1 MKRPLL
7 TTCTVTLSL
16 VLASCGTGGSQNTD
30 VQFTDDTGEVT
41 VLTDPGQNA
50 TQTSVAASN
59 LAFTRAQTVVVSS
72 PESVSD
78 VGKVAQELQVPL
90 LISGDDDAL
99 GQELDRLQAQ
109 TVIVAQG
116 ESAPEIGDRDV
127 VEVQADSQ
135 VDQLDLPEVS
145 VAQEAS
151 TGVVLIDPQAQ
162 DTDGEAAAAT
172 EAAVA
177 TVNAAGGTAVE
188 VPGGDPRVSG
198 DSVEVARSA
207 DDHNILALGESF
219 GSSQDVESRM
229 QAAQDTTAELPGG
242 GQLAFP
248 GRRMIAVYGSPGT
261 SALGVLGEQDV
272 DATIELVQEMAREYQ
287 PYSDEQVIPAFEIIT
302 TIASAEPGADGNYT
316 NELDPE
322 TLRPW
327 IDAAGEAGVYVVLDL
342 QPGRVDFLSQAQRY
356 EDLLREPH
364 VGLAL
369 DPEWRLED
377 GQRHMEQI
385 GSVSADEINQVS
397 DWLAQ
402 LTAENNLPQKVLI
415 LHQFKLAMITDRE
428 QINTAH
434 DELAITLHADGHG
447 SPELKMATWEALQNG
462 LPEGIWMAWKNFYD
476 EDTPVFSPE
485 ETYDVDP
492 KPWFVSYQ

>member
-1 MKRPLL
+1 MKHPLL
-7 TTCTVTLSL
+7 TTCAVTASL
-16 VLASCGTGGSQNTD
+16 LLASCGSDDSASTD
-30 VQFTDDTGEVT
+30 VQFTDATGQVT
-41 VLTDPGQNA
+41 VLSDPDHDA
-50 TQTSVAASN
+50 TETSVAASN
-59 LAFTRAQTVVVSS
+59 TAFTRAETVVLSS
-72 PESVSD
+72 PDAVSEL
-78 VGKVAQELQVPL
+78 GAVAQELQVPL
-90 LISGDDDAL
+90 LVTGDDDAVS
-99 GQELDRLQAQ
+99 QELDRLQAER
-109 TVIVAQG
+109 VIVAQG
-116 ESAPEIGDRDV
+116 HSPSDLGDRDV
-127 VEVQADSQ
+127 VEVEAGVE
-135 VDQLDLPEVS
+135 VDQLDLPDVS
-145 VAQEAS
+145 VGEEAS
-151 TGVVLIDPQAQ
+151 TAVVLIDPRGDDA
-162 DTDGEAAAAT
+162 DGELAPAT
-172 EAAVA
+172 EAAV
-177 TVNAAGGTAVE
+177 VNVKAAGGTAVE

-198 DSVEVARSA
+198 DSVALARTA
-207 DDHNILALGESF
+207 DEHNVLALGESF
-219 GSSQDVESRM
+219 GSSDDVHARM
-229 QAAQDTTAELPGG
+229 KAARETTAELPGG

-272 DATIELVQEMAREYQ
+272 ESTIELVQDMAEEYQ

-302 TIASAEPGADGNYT
+302 TVASSEPGADGNYT
-316 NELDPE
+316 NELDPQ

-356 EDLLREPH
+356 EELLREPH

-385 GSVSADEINQVS
+385 GSVSADEINKVS

-415 LHQFKLAMITDRE
+415 LHQFKLAMITDRD
-428 QINTAH
+428 QIDTSH

-447 SPELKMATWEALQNG
+447 SPELKMATWEALQSG
-462 LPEGIWMAWKNFYD
+462 LPDGIWMAWKNFYD
-476 EDTPVFSPE
+476 EDTPVFTPE
-485 ETYDVDP
+485 QTYDVDP